1 MSPPPYTVGWVYNL
15 KTIPT
20 SSDARGIIA
29 LAVVFPLLAILF
41 VGFKFKI
48 RWKTIGSVG
57 GDDIALAISCGLNIG
72 YSAAAIY
79 QTKWGLGLN
88 AADFPPENAV
98 PFSRTQFAGGPLYC
112 LTVLGFKLSLLI
124 SYLRVAG
131 FNRTYATIVWVVMG
145 SVIVCQILFTILL
158 SAGCRPIAKQWD
170 PSIPGTCLNALPI
183 YFALGGTS
191 LGWDLIIIILP
202 FPILRRLHLDWQ
214 RKPLTTD
221 ETRKQVAL
229 LAVFSLGFFVTIVQ
243 AIRLTSIAK
252 LATYTDSK
260 GSIQWSAVE
269 INLGVVVACVPTF
282 GPLVKRWG
290 QKVSRGSRSKVSKL
304 AGSSRRKTNE
314 TRSRLPADM
323 SRSWKGPTVAE
334 DEIELWTSTN
344 RIVGGAS
351 RMQSSAAASENDDD
365 GKQSGSQSLHEQQIR
380 VQRDVTVRLD
390 EIGLQHI

>member
-1 MSPPPYTVGWVYNL
+1 MSAPPYTLGWVHNL
-15 KTIPT
+15 ETVPA

-29 LAVVFPLLAILF
+29 LAVVFPLVAVLC
-41 VGFKFKI
+41 VGFKFTI
-48 RWKTIGSVG
+48 RLRTIGSVG
-57 GDDIALAISCGLNIG
+57 WDDVALAISCGLNIG
-72 YSAAAIY
+72 YSATAIY

-88 AADFPPENAV
+88 AADFPPQNAV

-131 FNRTYATIVWVVMG
+131 FNRTYATIVWVVIV
-145 SVIVCQILFTILL
+145 SVLISQIVFTILL

-170 PSIPGTCLNALPI
+170 PSIPGKCINALPA

-202 FPILRRLHLDWQ
+202 FPILRRLQLDWQ
-214 RKPLTTD
+214 RK
-221 ETRKQVAL
+221 VAL

-282 GPLVKRWG
+282 GPLVKRFG
-290 QKVSRGSRSKVSKL
+290 QKVSRGSRSKVSRL
-304 AGSSRRKTNE
+304 ANSSRRKTNE
-314 TRSRLPADM
+314 SRSRLPADM

-351 RMQSSAAASENDDD
+351 RIQSSATGSGDDDD
-365 GKQSGSQSLHEQQIR
+365 GKQSASQSVHEQQIR
-380 VQRDVTVRLD
+380 VQRDVTVRMD
-390 EIGLQHI
+390 DGGIQHV

>member
-15 KTIPT
+15 ETIPT

-131 FNRTYATIVWVVMG
+131 FNRTYATVVWVVMG

-214 RKPLTTD
+214 RK
-221 ETRKQVAL
+221 VAL

-243 AIRLTSIAK
+243 AIRLTSIAR

-260 GSIQWSAVE
+260 GSIQWSTVE

-351 RMQSSAAASENDDD
+351 RMQSSAAGSENDDD

-390 EIGLQHI
+390 EIGLQHV